1 MSVQSLRTGSRDVR
15 EPTLYELEPI
25 RLDGGTVSIM
35 LSVRFADDG
44 VWRGRL
50 EFQDAESGSQRSTAE
65 IFCGASEDDLWQ
77 SVRAIGAHH
86 LRDLYRSLA

>member
-25 RLDGGTVSIM
+25 RLDGATVAMILSI
-35 LSVRFADDG
+35 RFADDG

-50 EFQDAESGSQRSTAE
+50 EFQDAEAGARRATAE
-65 IFCGASEDDLWQ
+65 IFCGPSEDDLWQ

>member
-15 EPTLYELEPI
+15 EPTLYELEPL
-25 RLDGGTVSIM
+25 RLDGAAIAVM
-35 LSVRFADDG
+35 LSVRYADDG

-50 EFQDAESGSQRSTAE
+50 EFQEAEAGSQCATAE
-65 IFCGASEDDLWQ
+65 IFCGTSEDELWQ
-77 SVRAIGAHH
+77 SVRALGAHH

>member
-15 EPTLYELEPI
+15 EPTLYELEPL
-25 RLDGGTVSIM
+25 RLDGGAVAVM

-50 EFQDAESGSQRSTAE
+50 EFQHSEAGSQRATAE
-65 IFCGASEDDLWQ
+65 IFCGSSEDELWQ
-77 SVRAIGAHH
+77 SVRALGAHH

>member
-15 EPTLYELEPI
+15 EPTLYEFEPI
-25 RLDGGTVSIM
+25 RLDGGTVAIV

-50 EFQDAESGSQRSTAE
+50 EFQDSEAGSRRATAE
-65 IFCGASEDDLWQ
+65 IFCGPSEDDLWQ

>member
-25 RLDGGTVSIM
+25 RLDGGPVAVM

-50 EFQDAESGSQRSTAE
+50 EFQDPEAGSQCATAE

-77 SVRAIGAHH
+77 SVRALGGHH

>member
-25 RLDGGTVSIM
+25 RL
-35 LSVRFADDG
+35 SVRFADDG

-50 EFQDAESGSQRSTAE
+50 ECHDAEAGSQRSTAE

>member
-25 RLDGGTVSIM
+25 RLDGGTVAIM
-35 LSVRFADDG
+35 LSIRVADDG

-50 EFQDAESGSQRSTAE
+50 ECQDSEAGCQRATAE
-65 IFCGASEDDLWQ
+65 IFCGASEDELWQ

>member
-25 RLDGGTVSIM
+25 RLDAVAVAVM
-35 LSVRFADDG
+35 LRVRFADDG

-50 EFQDAESGSQRSTAE
+50 EFQDSEAGSQRATAE
-65 IFCGASEDDLWQ
+65 IFCGTSEDELWQ
-77 SVRAIGAHH
+77 SVRALGAHH